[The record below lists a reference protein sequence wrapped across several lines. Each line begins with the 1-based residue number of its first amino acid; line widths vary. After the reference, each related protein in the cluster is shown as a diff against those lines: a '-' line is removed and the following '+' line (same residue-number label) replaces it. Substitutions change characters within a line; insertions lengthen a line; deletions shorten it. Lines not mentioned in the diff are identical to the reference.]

1 MTNEEIARIYRTSK
15 NKASQI
21 QIIAEMEHKSKQQIE
36 QILIKAG
43 ETLPGRV
50 GRPKKLPNTTA
61 KKTEEALKKPKT
73 KAAVKKTEAKE
84 EEKTEAVDMEK
95 VKKAVDELLEPI
107 EAIKVKAVSTEL
119 PKPVTCNCVKVPSDV
134 EPKLRVMP
142 KGVHTALHN
151 ELRRIESELARI
163 DQEVEELITRREEIN
178 NYFIENCD

>member
-36 QILIKAG
+36 QILIKSG

-61 KKTEEALKKPKT
+61 KKTEEALKKT
-73 KAAVKKTEAKE
+73 KAKAVEKKTEAKE
-84 EEKTEAVDMEK
+84 E
-95 VKKAVDELLEPI
+95 KKAAAVREPKVI

-142 KGVHTALHN
+142 KGVNTALHN

-178 NYFIENCD
+178 NYFIENRD